1 MKKKLF
7 GLIIGSLLKITPG
20 RRHAWYESNLGY
32 PIRKE
37 IGNWKLPE
45 LTEPSSYI
53 HFGPYTPTF
62 KKKISMW
69 ERIKSLLR
77 GEKRLWIGR
86 FKRWF
91 IYLKRGD
98 KINAIS
104 KRL

>member
-45 LTEPSSYI
+45 LTGSYTHTPS
-53 HFGPYTPTF
+53 FE
-62 KKKISMW
+62 KKIFMR
-69 ERIKSLLR
+69 ERLKSLLR
-77 GEKRLWIGR
+77 GGVRLWIGR
-86 FKRWF
+86 FKRWMKKLF
-91 IYLKRGD
+91 HFGKKGG
-98 KINAIS
+98 S
-104 KRL
+104 